1 MSYSTIKR
9 VLTLLLLVPSI
20 PGFAGRPNGLND
32 GWYLTDSDSLRG
44 IGIVQVDKIQGG
56 GIFRLHTPRPIIR
69 S

>member
-56 GIFRLHTPRPIIR
+56 EFFVSIHPVP
-69 S
+69 